1 MEAPVTTV
9 PEGTANV
16 HCKDSENRR
25 KKNEETRNN
34 EEKEDH
40 SPDPSLGG
48 ISPPAGDRGRR

>member
-25 KKNEETRNN
+25 KKNDQEIDDTGSDGRMCGS
-34 EEKEDH
+34 H
-40 SPDPSLGG
+40 GFRRMGG
-48 ISPPAGDRGRR
+48 